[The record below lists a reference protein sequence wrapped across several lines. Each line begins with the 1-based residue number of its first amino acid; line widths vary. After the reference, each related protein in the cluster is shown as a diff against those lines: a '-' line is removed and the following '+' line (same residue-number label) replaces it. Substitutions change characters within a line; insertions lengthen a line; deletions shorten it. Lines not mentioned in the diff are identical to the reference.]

1 MSSFTKNITT
11 ISRCAN
17 QFRSDLLEG
26 TGLKGGQHSIITNL
40 CRNPGISQEQLS
52 KLTYMNKS
60 NVARQLVQ
68 LEEAGFVVR
77 RCSEADKRVILVY
90 PTEKADALFP
100 VIVDI
105 HHKWREY
112 LTEGFTEE
120 EMSLFSSLLDRMSE
134 RARAYVDNR
143 DCAHCDNK

>member
-17 QFRSDLLEG
+17 QYRNDHLSG

-60 NVARQLVQ
+60 NVARQLAQ
-68 LEEAGFVVR
+68 LEAAGFVTR
-77 RCSEADKRVILVY
+77 AYSASDKRIQLVY
-90 PTEKADALFP
+90 PTEKAQALCP
-100 VIVDI
+100 QISEI
-105 HHKWREY
+105 HHHWREY
-112 LTEGFTEE
+112 LTEGFSEE
-120 EMSLFSSLLDRMSE
+120 EIELFSSLLDRIAD
-134 RARAYVDNR
+134 RAKQYVDTR
-143 DCAHCDNK
+143 DQ